1 MIEVNV
7 LGLMLDPSNSAPVV
21 VLKEVDGEKV
31 LPIWIGPVEAF
42 AIQNGLEHSTPP
54 RPMTHDLLCDMIKKM
69 GGTVMKIEVTDLK
82 DNTFYALIHV
92 DRDGEQITIDSR
104 PSDAI
109 AVSVRCS
116 ARIFVDESVFDK
128 VRRPGGKDGEE
139 GDDKWEKLLAD
150 LSPEAFGKY
159 KM

>member
-21 VLKEVDGEKV
+21 VLKQVDGEKV

-54 RPMTHDLLCDMIKKM
+54 RPMTHDLLCDMIKRM
-69 GGTVMKIEVTDLK
+69 GGSVVKIEVNDLK
-82 DNTFYALIHV
+82 DSTFFALIHI
-92 DRDGEQITIDSR
+92 DRDGEQIVIDSR

-109 AVSVRCS
+109 AVSVRCN
-116 ARIFVDESVFDK
+116 ARIFVDEAVFDK
-128 VRRPGGKDGEE
+128 VKKPDAKEGEE
-139 GDDKWEKLLAD
+139 GEDKWEKLLTD
-150 LSPEAFGKY
+150 LSPDAFGKY

>member
-7 LGLMLDPSNSAPVV
+7 LGLMVDPSNNSPVV
-21 VLKEVDGEKV
+21 VLKEVNGEKI

-54 RPMTHDLLCDMIKKM
+54 RPMTHDLLHNVIGRM
-69 GGTVMKIEVTDLK
+69 GGAVQKIEVNDLK

-92 DRDGEQITIDSR
+92 DRDGEKIVIDSR

-109 AVSVRCS
+109 ALSVRCS
-116 ARIFVDESVFDK
+116 ARIFVDESVFEK
-128 VRRPGGKDGEE
+128 LTKPEGKEGEE
-139 GDDKWEKLLAD
+139 GGDKWEKLLAN

>member
-7 LGLMLDPSNSAPVV
+7 LGLMLDPSNQAPVV
-21 VLKEVDGEKV
+21 VLKSVEGEKV

-42 AIQNGLEHSTPP
+42 AIQNGLEHSAPP
-54 RPMTHDLLCDMIKKM
+54 RPMTHDLTCDVIKRL
-69 GGTVMKIEVTDLK
+69 GGKVTRVEVTDLK
-82 DNTFYALIHV
+82 DSTFYALIHI
-92 DRDGEQITIDSR
+92 DRDGEMLVIDAR

-109 AVSVRCS
+109 AISVRCD

-128 VRRPGGKDGEE
+128 VRKPDGKDGEE
-139 GDDKWEKLLAD
+139 GEDKWGKLLAD
-150 LSPEAFGKY
+150 LTPDAFGKY